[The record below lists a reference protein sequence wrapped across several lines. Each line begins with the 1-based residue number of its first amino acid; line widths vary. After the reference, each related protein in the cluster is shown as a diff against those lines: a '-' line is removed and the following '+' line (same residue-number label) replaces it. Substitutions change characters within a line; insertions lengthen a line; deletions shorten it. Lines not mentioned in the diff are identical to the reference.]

1 MKKFI
6 LSMMVIF
13 MIAAVLPSNTMAA
26 TSESTLM
33 SIAKKYLGI
42 PYKYGGTTTSG
53 FDCSGYTLTV
63 FREAGVSLPR
73 TTGEQYK
80 EGYAVSKSQ
89 LQVGDLVF
97 FNTSGKGV
105 SHNGIFIGD
114 NKFIHSSTS
123 RGIMISSIY
132 DPYYWG
138 SKYIGARRVA
148 DFSSA
153 TQVATTT
160 KPQVS
165 APAYV
170 TRAEIAEVLA
180 KELGLV
186 GQTNYSAFAD
196 VPMNHPKLAYI
207 NAVAKAG
214 IFTGSDGKFKPN
226 DPLTRSHMAK
236 VLVESFNLQ
245 GIKNPDFKDV
255 SSNFWASDYIGTLF
269 YNEVTTGYAN
279 GYYGVNDSLTELQF
293 GKFIDRVNE

>member
-1 MKKFI
+1 
-6 LSMMVIF
+6 

-26 TSESTLM
+26 TSESTLI
-33 SIAKKYLGI
+33 STAKKYLGT
-42 PYKYGGTTTSG
+42 PYRYGGTTSSG
-53 FDCSGYTLTV
+53 FDCSGFTQKV
-63 FREAGVSLPR
+63 FGEVGISIPR
-73 TTGEQYK
+73 TSSEQYNK
-80 EGYAVSKSQ
+80 GYAVSKSQ

-97 FNTSGKGV
+97 FNTSGNGV
-105 SHNGIFIGD
+105 SHLGIFIGD
-114 NKFIHSSTS
+114 NQFIHASSS
-123 RGIMISSIY
+123 KGVMISSIY

-138 SKYIGARRVA
+138 SKYVGAKRVA

-196 VPMNHPKLAYI
+196 VPLNHPKLAYI

-245 GIKNPDFKDV
+245 GIKHPDFKDV
-255 SSNFWASDYIGTLF
+255 SSNFWASEYIGTLYF
-269 YNEVTTGYAN
+269 NEVTTGYAN

-293 GKFIDRVNE
+293 GKFINRINE